1 MDTSRHISIRPDNIP
16 SDGKISFK
24 NGFPVLSFTIQ
35 AQNGLLDP
43 RTIRINGGLKIFKDN
58 IVPPTPVYTDDANQI
73 TLDNRLGVFSLWDQL
88 IIRHGRSKQICE
100 HIRHYN
106 TFLNSYL
113 GTTSSKNDLLGYM
126 SQSALMQPNEE
137 AMFHNVVATGN
148 AASANDF
155 SRSFSCHLPC
165 GFINSGNMINLMP
178 SSFGSVVIEIHLS
191 PDSNCLYS
199 RNGATL
205 GVEDAHYELS
215 DLSLT
220 CEIND
225 ISPDDQVTFGQ
236 QTEGAYE
243 FQTITSLYT
252 SINTGNAQIQYSL
265 GMSKLQ
271 SVFMTFKPAA
281 NINTLTENGLA
292 STYPSNSTGNALASF
307 TRIQFLRGGQKYPE
321 DFDTVG
327 VTTDAANVNSA
338 TESFVVADA
347 KMALDFAE
355 SIMPEHSMVRTTL
368 SPLTLNRD
376 YTMDDTGNGGY
387 KAQPGGG
394 PLFGIGMRYSQFNQ
408 GQNFRD
414 QQWGVSLESTLNENN
429 PIGVFI
435 FYKNKTTVAWNPNGV
450 QIST

>member
-58 IVPPTPVYTDDANQI
+58 IDPPTPVYTDDANKI

-137 AMFHNVVATGN
+137 AMFHNIVATGT
-148 AASANDF
+148 AANANDF

-191 PDSNCLYS
+191 PDSNCLYT
-199 RNGATL
+199 RNGVTT

-225 ISPDDQVTFGQ
+225 ISPDDQVTFAQ

-292 STYPSNSTGNALASF
+292 STYPSNSTGNTLASF

-376 YTMDDTGNGGY
+376 YNMDPTGNSGY
-387 KAQPGGG
+387 KAQAGGG

>member
-1 MDTSRHISIRPDNIP
+1 
-16 SDGKISFK
+16 
-24 NGFPVLSFTIQ
+24 
-35 AQNGLLDP
+35 
-43 RTIRINGGLKIFKDN
+43 
-58 IVPPTPVYTDDANQI
+58 
-73 TLDNRLGVFSLWDQL
+73 
-88 IIRHGRSKQICE
+88 
-100 HIRHYN
+100 
-106 TFLNSYL
+106 
-113 GTTSSKNDLLGYM
+113 
-126 SQSALMQPNEE
+126 MQPNEE
-137 AMFHNVVATGN
+137 AMFHNVVATGT
-148 AASANDF
+148 AANANDF
-155 SRSFSCHLPC
+155 ARSFSCHLPC

-191 PDSNCLYS
+191 PDSNCLYT
-199 RNGATL
+199 RNGVTT
-205 GVEDAHYELS
+205 GVEDAHYQLS

-225 ISPDDQVTFGQ
+225 ISPDDQVTFAQ

-292 STYPSNSTGNALASF
+292 STYPSNTTGNALASF

-376 YTMDDTGNGGY
+376 YNMDATGNSGY
-387 KAQPGGG
+387 KAQAGGG

>member
-43 RTIRINGGLKIFKDN
+43 RTIRINGALKVFKDN
-58 IVPPTPVYTDDANQI
+58 LVPPTPVYTNDANQI
-73 TLDNRLGVFSLWDQL
+73 TMDNRLGVFSLWDQL

-106 TFLNSYL
+106 SFLDAYL
-113 GTTSSKNDLLGYM
+113 GTTSSKGDLLSYM

-137 AMFHNVVATGN
+137 AMFHNIVATG
-148 AASANDF
+148 AAADLNDN
-155 SRSFSCHLPC
+155 SKSFSCHLPC
-165 GFINSGNMINLMP
+165 GFINSANMINLMP

-191 PDSNCLYS
+191 PDSNCLYT
-199 RNGATL
+199 RNGVTT
-205 GVEDAHYELS
+205 GVQDAHYQLS

-225 ISPDDQVTFGQ
+225 ISSDDQAVFAQ

-292 STYPSNSTGNALASF
+292 STYPSNTTGNALASF
-307 TRIQFLRGGQKYPE
+307 SRIQFLRGGQKYPE
-321 DFDTVG
+321 DYDTVG
-327 VTTDAANVNSA
+327 VTTDNSNATSANNIFS
-338 TESFVVADA
+338 VADSQL
-347 KMALDFAE
+347 ALNFADA
-355 SIMPEHSMVRTTL
+355 IMPEHSMIRTTL
-368 SPLTLNRD
+368 SPLTVNRN
-376 YTMDDTGNGGY
+376 YNMNLTGNNGY

-394 PLFGIGMRYSQFNQ
+394 PLFGLGMRYSQFNQ

-414 QQWGVSLESTLNENN
+414 QQWGVSIESTLNENN
-429 PIGVFI
+429 PMGVFI
-435 FYKNKTTVAWNPNGV
+435 FFKNKTTVAWNMNGV

>member
-1 MDTSRHISIRPDNIP
+1 
-16 SDGKISFK
+16 
-24 NGFPVLSFTIQ
+24 
-35 AQNGLLDP
+35 
-43 RTIRINGGLKIFKDN
+43 
-58 IVPPTPVYTDDANQI
+58 
-73 TLDNRLGVFSLWDQL
+73 
-88 IIRHGRSKQICE
+88 
-100 HIRHYN
+100 
-106 TFLNSYL
+106 
-113 GTTSSKNDLLGYM
+113 
-126 SQSALMQPNEE
+126 
-137 AMFHNVVATGN
+137 
-148 AASANDF
+148 
-155 SRSFSCHLPC
+155 
-165 GFINSGNMINLMP
+165 
-178 SSFGSVVIEIHLS
+178 
-191 PDSNCLYS
+191 
-199 RNGATL
+199 
-205 GVEDAHYELS
+205 
-215 DLSLT
+215 
-220 CEIND
+220 
-225 ISPDDQVTFGQ
+225 
-236 QTEGAYE
+236 
-243 FQTITSLYT
+243 
-252 SINTGNAQIQYSL
+252 
-265 GMSKLQ
+265 MSKLQ

-292 STYPSNSTGNALASF
+292 STYPSNTTGNALASF

-376 YTMDDTGNGGY
+376 YNMDPTGNGGY

>member
-58 IVPPTPVYTDDANQI
+58 IDPPTPVYTDDANQI

-137 AMFHNVVATGN
+137 AMFHNVVATGT
-148 AASANDF
+148 AANANDF
-155 SRSFSCHLPC
+155 ARSFSCHLPC

-199 RNGATL
+199 RNGVTT

-225 ISPDDQVTFGQ
+225 ISPDDQVTFAQ

-281 NINTLTENGLA
+281 NINTLTQNGLA
-292 STYPSNSTGNALASF
+292 STYPSNTTGNALASF